1 MKPEIKIILNF
12 VQGKMT
18 YDEFEAEYSLSPKI
32 WTCIQDMLTPEIMND
47 PNCQFWTRSN
57 RSALEPN
64 GFSVRAAALA
74 FGFDSQFGRV
84 HAHSL
89 ISDLVEFT
97 YPDIRRKSPP
107 EQDPESLLD
116 KLGFHYLGGK
126 ETDGVIRNILYA
138 ATEYPNAKERNKAL
152 KQALREAFHLVPRK
166 VPHWAQSPEWPM
178 GTNSPMAFVGE
189 KQEGER
195 MEYTFRDVDTDTTVS
210 VEQYY

>member
-1 MKPEIKIILNF
+1 MNPELKIILDF

-18 YDEFEAEYSLSPKI
+18 YEEFEAEYSLSPQI
-32 WTCIQDMLTPEIMND
+32 WTFIEDMLTPEMMND
-47 PNCQFWTRSN
+47 PDCPFWTRSN

-74 FGFDSQFGRV
+74 FGFDTQFGRV

-89 ISDLVEFT
+89 ICDLAEFT

-116 KLGFHYLGGK
+116 KLGFHYLGGA
-126 ETDGVIRNILYA
+126 ETDGVIRDILYT

-166 VPHWAQSPEWPM
+166 APHWAQSPEWPM
-178 GTNSPMAFVGE
+178 GANSPMAFVSE
-189 KQEGER
+189 KQEGEQ
-195 MEYTFRDVDTDTTVS
+195 MQYTFRDVNNDTTVI
-210 VEQYY
+210 VEQYF

>member
-1 MKPEIKIILNF
+1 MDHELKIILDF
-12 VQGKMT
+12 VQGRMT
-18 YDEFEAEYSLSPKI
+18 YDEFEAEYSLSPEL
-32 WTCIQDMLTPEIMND
+32 WTRIQDMLTPEMMSD
-47 PNCQFWTRSN
+47 PDCPFWTRSN

-74 FGFDSQFGRV
+74 FGFDTQFGRV

-89 ISDLVEFT
+89 ICDLAEFT

-116 KLGFHYLGGK
+116 KLGFHYLGGA
-126 ETDGVIRNILYA
+126 ETDGVIRDILYT

-178 GTNSPMAFVGE
+178 GANSPMAFVGE

-195 MEYTFRDVDTDTTVS
+195 MEYTFRDVNNDTTVI
-210 VEQYY
+210 VKQYF

>member
-1 MKPEIKIILNF
+1 MNPELKIILDF

-18 YDEFEAEYSLSPKI
+18 YEEFEAEYSLSPQI
-32 WTCIQDMLTPEIMND
+32 WTFIEDMLTPEMMND
-47 PNCQFWTRSN
+47 PDCPFWTRSN

-74 FGFDSQFGRV
+74 FGFDTQFGRV

-89 ISDLVEFT
+89 ICDLAEFT

-107 EQDPESLLD
+107 EQNPESLLE
-116 KLGFHYLGGK
+116 KLGFHYLGGA
-126 ETDGVIRNILYA
+126 ETDGVIRDILYTT
-138 ATEYPNAKERNKAL
+138 TEYPNAKERNKAL

-178 GTNSPMAFVGE
+178 GVNSPMAFVAE

-195 MEYTFRDVDTDTTVS
+195 MEYTFRDVDSNATVL

>member
-1 MKPEIKIILNF
+1 MNPELKIILDF

-18 YDEFEAEYSLSPKI
+18 YEEFEAEYSLSPQI
-32 WTCIQDMLTPEIMND
+32 WTFIEDMLTPEMLND
-47 PNCQFWTRSN
+47 PDCPFWTRSN

-74 FGFDSQFGRV
+74 FGFDTQFGRV

-89 ISDLVEFT
+89 ICDLAEFT

-116 KLGFHYLGGK
+116 KLGFHYLGGA
-126 ETDGVIRNILYA
+126 ETDGVIRDILYT

-166 VPHWAQSPEWPM
+166 APHWAQSPEWPM
-178 GTNSPMAFVGE
+178 GANSPMAFVSE
-189 KQEGER
+189 KQEGEQ
-195 MEYTFRDVDTDTTVS
+195 MQYTFRDVNNDTTVI
-210 VEQYY
+210 VEQYF

>member
-1 MKPEIKIILNF
+1 MNHELKIILDF
-12 VQGKMT
+12 VQGRMT
-18 YDEFEAEYSLSPKI
+18 YDEFEAEYSLSPEV
-32 WTCIQDMLTPEIMND
+32 WTRIQDMLTPEMMND
-47 PNCQFWTRSN
+47 PICPFWTRSN

-74 FGFDSQFGRV
+74 FGFDTHFGRV

-97 YPDIRRKSPP
+97 YPDIHRKSPP

-116 KLGFHYLGGK
+116 KLGFHYLGGA
-126 ETDGVIRNILYA
+126 ETDGVIRDILYSA
-138 ATEYPNAKERNKAL
+138 AEYPNAKERNKAL

-178 GTNSPMAFVGE
+178 GANSPMAFVSE

-195 MEYTFRDVDTDTTVS
+195 MQFTFRDVNNDTTVI
-210 VEQYY
+210 VEQYF